1 MNTLAIR
8 FTIFSLLIVA
18 FAIGLALAV
27 VHENRS
33 VGLYQSGV
41 VFR

>member
-18 FAIGLALAV
+18 FAVGLSLAV

-33 VGLYQSGV
+33 APPYQSGV